1 MADIL
6 IKDGHVITM
15 DPKRRV
21 FERGSVAID
30 GDKIVAVGEDVKEK
44 ADVVID
50 AKGKVVLPGLIN
62 GHTHLAMVLLRGV
75 ADDMELM
82 SWLKTKIWPLEK
94 NLTAESVYIGAL
106 LGCLEMIKSGTTCF
120 ADQYFFMEDVARA
133 VEQAGIRGVLSYGII
148 ESGDSKK
155 RETEIKTGEKLV
167 KTCHG
172 MANGRVSAM
181 FGPHAP
187 YTCSTE
193 CLLKIKELARKY
205 KVGIHTHVAESDDDV
220 KNTIAF
226 QGERPVK
233 FLDKIGFLGPE
244 VLAAHCVK
252 VTDEEIRMLKKNNVK
267 IAHNPV
273 SNLKLASGIAP
284 VTRYLKEGIVVA
296 VGTDGAASNNSL
308 DMFEEMK
315 VCSLIAK
322 IREGDPTVVSASET
336 LEMATI
342 GGAKALGLGK
352 NIGSIEI
359 GKRADLVVVN
369 LKRPHL
375 TPLHNVVSH
384 LVYAAKG
391 SDVDTT
397 IVDGKILMREGKV
410 LTLDEGTILEKA
422 QKVALDLVG
431 KTI

>member
-1 MADIL
+1 
-6 IKDGHVITM
+6 M
-15 DPKRRV
+15 DPKRRI

-30 GDKIVAVGEDVKEK
+30 GDKIAAVGKDVKEK

-75 ADDMELM
+75 ADDMKLM
-82 SWLKTKIWPLEK
+82 PWLKTKIWPLEK
-94 NLTAESVYIGAL
+94 NLTAERVHVGAL

-133 VEQAGIRGVLSYGII
+133 VEQTGIRGVLSYGII
-148 ESGDSKK
+148 ESGDPKK

-167 KTCHG
+167 KTWHG
-172 MANGRVSAM
+172 MANGRVLTM

-193 CLLKIKELARKY
+193 CLLKIKELARKH

-284 VTRYLKEGIVVA
+284 VTRYLKERIVVA
-296 VGTDGAASNNSL
+296 IGTDGAASNNSL

-315 VCSLIAK
+315 VCSLVAK
-322 IREGDPTVVSASET
+322 VREGDPTVVSASET
-336 LEMATI
+336 LEMATV
-342 GGAKALGLGK
+342 GGARALGLGK

-375 TPLHNVVSH
+375 MPLHNVVSH

-397 IVDGKILMREGKV
+397 IVDGKILMQEGKV

-422 QKVALDLVG
+422 QKIASDLVG
-431 KTI
+431 KTNLEG

>member
-1 MADIL
+1 
-6 IKDGHVITM
+6 M
-15 DPKRRV
+15 DPKRRI

-30 GDKIVAVGEDVKEK
+30 GDKIAAVGKDVKEK

-75 ADDMELM
+75 ADDMKLM
-82 SWLKTKIWPLEK
+82 PWLKTKIWPLEK
-94 NLTAESVYIGAL
+94 NLTAERVHVGAL

-120 ADQYFFMEDVARA
+120 ADQYFFMEGVARA
-133 VEQAGIRGVLSYGII
+133 VEQTGIRGVLSYGII
-148 ESGDSKK
+148 ESGDPKK
-155 RETEIKTGEKLV
+155 RETEIRTGEKLV
-167 KTCHG
+167 KTWHG
-172 MANGRVSAM
+172 MANGRVLTM

-193 CLLKIKELARKY
+193 CLLKIKELARKH

-284 VTRYLKEGIVVA
+284 VTRYLKERIVVA
-296 VGTDGAASNNSL
+296 IGTDGAASNNSL

-315 VCSLIAK
+315 VCSLVAK
-322 IREGDPTVVSASET
+322 VREGDPTVVSASET
-336 LEMATI
+336 LEMATV
-342 GGAKALGLGK
+342 GGARALGLGK

-375 TPLHNVVSH
+375 MPLHNVVSH

-397 IVDGKILMREGKV
+397 IVDGKILMQEGKV

-422 QKVALDLVG
+422 QKIASDLVG
-431 KTI
+431 KTNLEG